1 MPSKLT
7 WERMVQ
13 LINILLNVNDNLKNR
28 LYHIVLV
35 IEKQIS
41 EEISANR
48 LRLKTLIDVV
58 RWLAFQS
65 YPFRGHDESAK
76 SMNQGNFLEIVDL
89 LAYNEEVKVVVL
101 SNALLCAGF
110 AGSTT
115 GQLLRYLFGGIHVC
129 QWCQNSIK
137 GLLE

>member
-1 MPSKLT
+1 
-7 WERMVQ
+7 
-13 LINILLNVNDNLKNR
+13 
-28 LYHIVLV
+28 V

-76 SMNQGNFLEIVDL
+76 SMNQGNFLEMVDL

-101 SNALLCAGF
+101 SNALLCAGLP
-110 AGSTT
+110 AP
-115 GQLLRYLFGGIHVC
+115 QLASCCAICLEEFMSANGAKIASRGYLSECTAYTLSH
-129 QWCQNSIK
+129 
-137 GLLE
+137 

>member
-1 MPSKLT
+1 
-7 WERMVQ
+7 
-13 LINILLNVNDNLKNR
+13 
-28 LYHIVLV
+28 V

-76 SMNQGNFLEIVDL
+76 SMNQGNFLEMVDL

-101 SNALLCAGF
+101 SNALLCAGLP
-110 AGSTT
+110 AP
-115 GQLLRYLFGGIHVC
+115 QLASC
-129 QWCQNSIK
+129 SIK